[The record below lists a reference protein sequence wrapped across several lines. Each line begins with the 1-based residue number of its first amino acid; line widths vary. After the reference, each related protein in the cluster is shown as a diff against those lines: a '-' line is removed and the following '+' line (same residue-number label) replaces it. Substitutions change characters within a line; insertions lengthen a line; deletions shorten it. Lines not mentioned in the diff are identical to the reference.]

1 MPIKKKP
8 QETTNMKDLYLEH
21 IDITAEVKNTIAS
34 MKVVFPAIYGKLYTQ
49 MAHERNIDLS
59 PEELLTSEML
69 DERMVRHVISLAE
82 CTDQAIIA
90 IERQDKS
97 QLENIL
103 NETKILRQEI
113 QELQKIVYED
123 YLTKSYNRKWF
134 DDTILNHNKIAI
146 RGEGTIVMVDMNKF
160 KEINDTYGHMVG
172 DKVLIH
178 VAEKLK
184 QSGARVVRYGGD
196 EFLLIFDSTVSFNE
210 IEQKMELILKHF
222 QKILFKFDD
231 QSFKIS
237 FAYGISPF
245 QHGSDIRAVIE
256 RADKSMYR
264 YKRQ

>member
-1 MPIKKKP
+1 
-8 QETTNMKDLYLEH
+8 MKDLYQEH
-21 IDITAEVKNTIAS
+21 IEITAEIKNAIAPI
-34 MKVVFPAIYGKLYTQ
+34 KVVFPAVYGQLYTQ
-49 MAHERNIDLS
+49 KAREKNIDLS

-82 CTDQAIIA
+82 CTDKAIIA
-90 IERQDKS
+90 MEKQDKT
-97 QLENIL
+97 QLEDIL
-103 NETKILRQEI
+103 NETKVLRREI

-160 KEINDTYGHMVG
+160 KEINDSYGHMVG

-184 QSGARVVRYGGD
+184 ESGARVVRYGGD
-196 EFLLIFDSTVSFNE
+196 EFLLIFDSQNTIKE
-210 IEQKMELILKHF
+210 IETKMELILKHF